1 MTLNHRMDWRAIY
14 DRDAG
19 ALFGYLVGRGLDRD
33 RAEDVVH
40 DVFAAAIATRRRVD
54 RPRAYLFRAARR
66 ALPAAMAGDDA
77 PAPDDLAVLDPGSD
91 VDVEAIHRALA
102 ALPAA
107 QRDVV
112 VLRVWHGM
120 TAREAGE
127 ALGVS
132 EDTVG
137 SRWRY
142 GIDKLRRLLKGALDT

>member
-1 MTLNHRMDWRAIY
+1 MDWRAIY
-14 DRDAG
+14 DRDAA
-19 ALFGYLVGRGLDRD
+19 ALFGYLVGRGLDRG

-40 DVFAAAIATRRRVD
+40 DVFAAAIAAGRFVE

-66 ALPAAMAGDDA
+66 ALPVALVADDA
-77 PAPDDLAVLDPGSD
+77 PAPEDLAVLDRSPD
-91 VDVEAIHRALA
+91 VDVEAIHRALS
-102 ALPAA
+102 ALPAT

-120 TAREAGE
+120 TAREVAE
-127 ALGVS
+127 ALDVP

-142 GIDKLRRLLKGALDT
+142 GIEKLRRLLKGALDT